1 MAENASLDDF
11 KDPAARQMAQAVV
24 RGDVGHALA
33 LSRNVRGGV
42 NAQGADGDTPLFL
55 ATVRNDPAMVEA
67 LLKAGAHPNGGPG
80 RAPIHETVKGR
91 DQIVAHMLLKA
102 GADPNARSGDEPAL
116 FEAALLGDAAR
127 AELLLKAGARVDEK
141 DALGGTAALIAAS
154 ANNWALVLVL
164 LHHGAIP
171 WATNTG
177 GVTIGDFAFSSRLS
191 AGAPEGQAKA
201 AVEELLRRAGVRWP
215 APAPPQVRTLVAAAH
230 WPPVH
235 R

>member
-80 RAPIHETVKGR
+80 RAPIQEAVKGR
-91 DQIVAHMLLKA
+91 DQIVARILLNA
-102 GADPNARSGDEPAL
+102 GADPNGRSGAEPAL
-116 FEAALLGDAAR
+116 FEAALLGEPAR

-141 DALGGTAALIAAS
+141 DSLGGTAALIAAS
-154 ANNWALVLVL
+154 ANNWALVLVF
-164 LHHGAIP
+164 LHHGATP

-191 AGAPEGQAKA
+191 TAAPEGTAKA
-201 AVEELLRRAGVRWP
+201 EVEELLRRAGVPWP
-215 APAPPQVRTLVAAAH
+215 PPAPPQVRALVAAGH